1 MKVDTHL
8 HRIHDTRIDSSNV
21 LNSVLERLKKG
32 ARMKQHTEIKK
43 NQYFRDFKTGCK
55 FHKFLENLDFKPSS
69 SLVSN
74 WNHCK
79 RESFNSIHWLV

>member
-43 NQYFRDFKTGCK
+43 NQYFRDFKTGYK
-55 FHKFLENLDFKPSS
+55 LGVIRK
-69 SLVSN
+69 
-74 WNHCK
+74 
-79 RESFNSIHWLV
+79 SFINFYKI